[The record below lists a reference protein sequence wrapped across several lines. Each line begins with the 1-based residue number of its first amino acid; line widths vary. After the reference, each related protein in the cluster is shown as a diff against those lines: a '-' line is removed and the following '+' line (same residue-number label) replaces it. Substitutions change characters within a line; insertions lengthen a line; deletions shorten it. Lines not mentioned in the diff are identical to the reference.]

1 MSRGRKEEET
11 LQEKQPAG
19 GLSDKELVESKEDDV
34 STYPFLLVVSPAMS
48 PSPIQAH
55 SHTSHKQYFLQ
66 FVGGNAQSVP
76 VSYQSHCPRC

>member
-11 LQEKQPAG
+11 QQEKQPAG

-34 STYPFLLVVSPAMS
+34 STYPFLLVVFPAMS
-48 PSPIQAH
+48 PSPIHPH
-55 SHTSHKQYFLQ
+55 SHTSHKQYSLQ

-76 VSYQSHCPRC
+76 VSYQSHLLR